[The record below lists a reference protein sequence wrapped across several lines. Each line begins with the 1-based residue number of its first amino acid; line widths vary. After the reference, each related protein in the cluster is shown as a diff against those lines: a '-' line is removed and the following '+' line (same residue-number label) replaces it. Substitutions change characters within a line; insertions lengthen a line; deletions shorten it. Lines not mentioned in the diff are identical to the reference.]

1 MNRSLRSWLWRVD
14 VTSEVDEELAFH
26 IEMRTR
32 ELVEKGVDPRIAREM
47 VLARIGD
54 ASRLKRTCVDLG
66 RKRDREMRFTQW
78 FDEGRQDV
86 RFALRQLK
94 STPTFT
100 VVAAITLALGIGA
113 NSAMF
118 ALADATLIR
127 PLPYPDAERLVM
139 VWERA
144 PTFPRVPM
152 APATLLDLEE
162 QTQSFDALGAVS
174 MGIGGGPLLE
184 APDGT
189 LQSVDRQY
197 VTARFFDAL
206 GVKPVAG
213 RTFVPSE
220 AKRPNTSSL
229 AAAPVTLPPVVVMSE
244 GLWQT
249 RFGGAP
255 SLVGREIRLNGEPF
269 TVVGIVPDDV
279 QLQRLARIWSLM
291 PEANPNSSRG
301 AFALQV
307 VGRLKPGVT
316 LEAAQAELRVFGERL
331 ARDYPDSHKGWSM
344 NVEPLRAAVMGR
356 ELQLTSLFLFGVVG
370 FVLLLC
376 CANVANLLLAR
387 SSVRSRELAVRSALG
402 AGRSRIVAQ
411 LLTESLVLASLGGVL
426 GIAFGT
432 AILKVSLAVIPAGLL
447 PAAATLVFD
456 SRVLAFCAAASLL
469 AGVLFGVVPAW
480 QSTRTSFVQAIASES
495 RASTRRGGRF
505 RNLVVAGEVAAAVL
519 LLCGAGLLLRTLL
532 ALGNHHPGYRADG
545 DRVLTLD
552 FSLPTPGPGTRYPTG
567 QSLLQFYDE
576 AGRQVSSL
584 PGVRSIGWTTSLPY
598 GESEIG
604 PQRFEIVGDPPVPPG
619 DRPIADFQAAD
630 PGYFTTLDLPAISGR
645 SFTERDT
652 REATPVCLVSEAFV
666 RRYLA
671 GRDPIGVRV
680 GIDPLFVGQPV
691 PKAWEI
697 VGVVPQVKGR
707 TREADDRPQMYVP
720 LAQYPWTDTYLVV
733 QSPDGPVMALLAPIR
748 EAVARIDRNLPVRR
762 ERTLTDLANTTTA
775 PHRFRAV
782 IVATFA
788 ALALTLAL
796 VGIFGVL
803 MYSVEQRMR
812 EFGVRIALGATS
824 VNVLRLVLGS
834 AARVIALGT
843 VVGLAAAAGLGQVIS
858 MFLFGV
864 RPLDPLTFVSVAVLL
879 AATAGVAA
887 AVPALRAVRVDPV
900 EAFRNE

>member
-1 MNRSLRSWLWRVD
+1 MKRSLRSWLWRVPLD
-14 VTSEVDEELAFH
+14 QEVDDELAFH
-26 IEMRTR
+26 VEMRTR

-78 FDEGRQDV
+78 FDERRQDV
-86 RFALRQLK
+86 KFALRQLK
-94 STPTFT
+94 TTPTFT
-100 VVAAITLALGIGA
+100 VVAALTLALGIGA

-127 PLPYPDAERLVM
+127 PLPYPDADRLVM

-144 PTFPRVPM
+144 PIFPRVPM

-162 QTQSFDALGAVS
+162 QVQSFDAVGAVS

-220 AKRPNTSSL
+220 AKRPTTSSPT
-229 AAAPVTLPPVVVMSE
+229 APVTLPPVVVMSE
-244 GLWQT
+244 GLWRT
-249 RFGGAP
+249 RFGGDP
-255 SLVGREIRLNGEPF
+255 SLVGRDIRLNGEPF

-291 PEANPNSSRG
+291 PEANPSSSRG
-301 AFALQV
+301 AFSLQV
-307 VGRLKPGVT
+307 VARLKPGVT
-316 LEAAQAELRVFGERL
+316 LEAAQAEVALFGERL
-331 ARDYPDSHKGWSM
+331 ARDYPDSHKGWST

-426 GIAFGT
+426 GVALGM
-432 AILKVSLAVIPAGLL
+432 AILKVSIAMIPAGLL

-456 SRVLAFCAAASLL
+456 SRVLGFCAGASLI

-480 QSTRTSFVQAIASES
+480 QSTRTSFVQVIASES
-495 RASTRRGGRF
+495 RSSTRKGGRF

-532 ALGNHHPGYRADG
+532 ALGDYDPGYRADG

-552 FSLPTPGPGTRYPTG
+552 FSLPPPGPGTPYPTG
-567 QSLLQFYDE
+567 ESLLQFYDE
-576 AGRQVSSL
+576 AGRGVSSL

-604 PQRFEIVGDPPVPPG
+604 PQRFEIVGDPPVSPG

-645 SFTERDT
+645 SFTERDNVG
-652 REATPVCLVSEAFV
+652 ATPVCLVSEAFV

-671 GRDPIGVRV
+671 GRNPIGVRV
-680 GIDPLFVGQPV
+680 GIEPLFVGHPV
-691 PKAWEI
+691 PRAWEI

-733 QSPDGPVMALLAPIR
+733 QSPDGPVMALLTPIR
-748 EAVARIDRNLPVRR
+748 EVVARIDRNLPVRR
-762 ERTLTDLANTTTA
+762 ERTLTDLASMTTA

-824 VNVLRLVLGS
+824 VNVLKLVLGS

-843 VVGLAAAAGLGQVIS
+843 LVGLAAAAGLGQVIS

-864 RPLDPLTFVSVAVLL
+864 QPLDPLTFVSVAVLL

-887 AVPALRAVRVDPV
+887 AAPALRAVRVDPV